1 MRWWGAHPLIHHGR
15 ETGWIPA
22 GIERCSAALCEKH
35 RSQVQ
40 VLSAVFRGAHEGQ
53 RPEGKMP
60 VVTRVL
66 AGRPGRVCSLNCL
79 QHVHGLRKCC

>member
-1 MRWWGAHPLIHHGR
+1 MRGGVFILTHHGR
-15 ETGWIPA
+15 EAGWIPA
-22 GIERCSAALCEKH
+22 GIERCPTASCDKH
-35 RSQVQ
+35 GSQVQ
-40 VLSAVFRGAHEGQ
+40 VPFAVFRGAHEGQ

-66 AGRPGRVCSLNCL
+66 AGRPGRVCSLSCL